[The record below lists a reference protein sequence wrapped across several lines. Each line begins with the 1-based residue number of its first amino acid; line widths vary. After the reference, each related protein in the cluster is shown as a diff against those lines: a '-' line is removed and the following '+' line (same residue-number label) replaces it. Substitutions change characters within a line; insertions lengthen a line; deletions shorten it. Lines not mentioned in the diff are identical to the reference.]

1 MMPRDFPEKT
11 HELGPPPSLSE
22 EECGRLPVCTDG
34 KQCVS
39 CWTPSLRER
48 LSILFFGRVWLC
60 VMNGD
65 ETQPPVWLAGKRA
78 IFRPET
84 TEPPEPIKLDP
95 DRPEAP
101 YSETVH
107 EAYPSTDPDD
117 APEPPS
123 REPTTR
129 EREIFDAHKWIDRE
143 NGAGHYCERCSIP
156 LAAAIANDVATCR
169 ETVR

>member
-34 KQCVS
+34 RQCVS

-65 ETQPPVWLAGKRA
+65 ETQPPVWLAGKKT

-84 TEPPEPIKLDP
+84 SEPTPVRLDP

-101 YSETVH
+101 YAETVH
-107 EAYPSTDPDD
+107 ET
-117 APEPPS
+117 PEPPPS
-123 REPTTR
+123 REPTPR
-129 EREIFDAHKWIDRE
+129 EREIFDAHRWIDR
-143 NGAGHYCERCSIP
+143 GVPGSGHYCERCSIP

-169 ETVR
+169 ETER